1 MILGAYGL
9 LINCFSAYKQQGW
22 FLLLKTLTAQPQTGA
37 WGRGG
42 GLMSCSSEGHASAPG
57 PGSALGTPPAEPEQD
72 SEAMGSEAVLARG
85 ARPAAEA

>member
-1 MILGAYGL
+1 
-9 LINCFSAYKQQGW
+9 
-22 FLLLKTLTAQPQTGA
+22 
-37 WGRGG
+37 
-42 GLMSCSSEGHASAPG
+42 MSCSSEGHASAPG